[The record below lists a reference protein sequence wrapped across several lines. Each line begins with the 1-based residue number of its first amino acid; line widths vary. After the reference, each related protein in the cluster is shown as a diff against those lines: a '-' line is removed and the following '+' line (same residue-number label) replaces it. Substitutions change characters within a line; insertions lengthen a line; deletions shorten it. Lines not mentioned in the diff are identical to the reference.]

1 MIHRVAGAALL
12 AAGLWLV
19 SPGPADAQRV
29 VCRQLTPETFVLD
42 GQIDRAMADCVA
54 ERLQPTTRE
63 VILTSQG
70 GSVAPALDIAERFE
84 GKGLTMRVRDECNSS
99 CANFFLPLA
108 RRLIVERG
116 AIIGLHG
123 SVDPLLIADA
133 RARGE
138 TVAAVNAS
146 RTAQRQMAFARRN
159 DIHPGWLLYRLPGET
174 RSQALDGVFEGETA
188 GTRLF
193 IVEEPMARTCLS
205 WVEIIPYQADLR
217 ASVLR
222 RDRMS
227 RLQRRGVA
235 RSGEAVCNG
244 VSWDD
249 FPPPEAG

>member
-1 MIHRVAGAALL
+1 MIHRIASAVLA

-19 SPGPADAQRV
+19 SASTSAALDVR
-29 VCRQLTPETFVLD
+29 CRQQTPEVFVLN
-42 GQIDRAMADCVA
+42 GQTDQAMADCVA

-70 GSVAPALDIAERFE
+70 GSVGPALDIAERFE
-84 GKGLTMRVRDECNSS
+84 GKGLTMRVREECNSS
-99 CANFFLPLA
+99 CANYFLPLA
-108 RRLIVERG
+108 GRLIVERG

-123 SVDPLLIADA
+123 SIDPLLIAEA

-159 DIHPGWLLYRLPGET
+159 DIHPGWLLYRLPGEART
-174 RSQALDGVFEGETA
+174 RALDGAFEGETTE
-188 GTRLF
+188 TRMF
-193 IVEEPMARTCLS
+193 IVEEPMARACLPR
-205 WVEIIPYQADLR
+205 VEIVPYQADLR

-235 RSGEAVCNG
+235 RSAQAVCNG